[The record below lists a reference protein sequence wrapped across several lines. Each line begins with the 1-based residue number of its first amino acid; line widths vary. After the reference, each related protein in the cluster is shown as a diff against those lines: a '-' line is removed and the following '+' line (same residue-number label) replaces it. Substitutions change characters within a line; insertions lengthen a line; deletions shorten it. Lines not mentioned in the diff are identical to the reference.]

1 MQATL
6 GPTRAHPDSNTPPVA
21 PASPAALPP
30 RAKRRGFRRTRARL
44 STLRDLSRHFA
55 GTGRWWLFPMVSIFL
70 VSAALLVI
78 IGIIEYA
85 APFVYT
91 LF

>member
-6 GPTRAHPDSNTPPVA
+6 
-21 PASPAALPP
+21 AAPP
-30 RAKRRGFRRTRARL
+30 RSRKTLRREASKRAFRGTRARL
-44 STLRDLSRHFA
+44 STLRDIARHFS
-55 GTGRWWLFPMVSIFL
+55 GTGRWWLMPMVSIFL
-70 VSAALLVI
+70 VAAVLLVV

>member
-6 GPTRAHPDSNTPPVA
+6 GPTRAHPDGATPPA
-21 PASPAALPP
+21 PAPAASPP
-30 RAKRRGFRRTRARL
+30 KAKRRGFRRTRARL

-70 VSAALLVI
+70 VSAALLVV

>member
-1 MQATL
+1 MQAAL
-6 GPTRAHPDSNTPPVA
+6 EPQSRRATRTDR
-21 PASPAALPP
+21 PAA
-30 RAKRRGFRRTRARL
+30 KRGFRRTRARL
-44 STLRDLSRHFA
+44 STLRDLSRHFS
-55 GTGRWWLFPMVSIFL
+55 GTGRWWLMPMVSIL
-70 VSAALLVI
+70 LIAALLLIV

>member
-6 GPTRAHPDSNTPPVA
+6 DVRPKNELA
-21 PASPAALPP
+21 PRKTATAP
-30 RAKRRGFRRTRARL
+30 RKKRGFRRMRARL
-44 STLRDLSRHFA
+44 STLRDLSRHFS
-55 GTGRWWLFPMVSIFL
+55 GTGRWWLMPMVSIFL
-70 VSAALLVI
+70 IAAALLVI

>member
-6 GPTRAHPDSNTPPVA
+6 EA
-21 PASPAALPP
+21 PP
-30 RAKRRGFRRTRARL
+30 RTQKSTRKEASRRGFRRTRARL
-44 STLRDLSRHFA
+44 STLRDLARHFS
-55 GTGRWWLFPMVSIFL
+55 GTGRWWLMPMVAIFL
-70 VSAALLVI
+70 IAAVLLIV

>member
-6 GPTRAHPDSNTPPVA
+6 EAPPHA
-21 PASPAALPP
+21 KKSARKEAS
-30 RAKRRGFRRTRARL
+30 RRGFRRARARL
-44 STLRDLSRHFA
+44 STLRDLARHFS
-55 GTGRWWLFPMVSIFL
+55 GTGRWWLMPMVAIFL
-70 VSAALLVI
+70 VAAGLLVV